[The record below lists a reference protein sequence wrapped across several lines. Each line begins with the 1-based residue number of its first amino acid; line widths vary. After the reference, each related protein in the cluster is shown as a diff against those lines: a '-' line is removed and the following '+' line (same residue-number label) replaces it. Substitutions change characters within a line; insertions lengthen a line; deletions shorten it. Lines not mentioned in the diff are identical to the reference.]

1 MSIRLSLFGDILS
14 KITNRLHMT
23 LSRNSAIG
31 YRRIAYYTELFYQP
45 DEESL
50 SKHEQTQRTQA
61 QGRERMKLKRV
72 EHVAIAVNDMA
83 ESIKMLQDTL
93 GIEMEYEEK
102 IGTTRLAMFP
112 VGETYLE
119 LLSSNASAQDSK
131 VTAWIEKN
139 GQSLFHL
146 CFEVDD
152 IDAALDELKSK
163 GVKLLD
169 EEPRTGH
176 GGSRIAFINPEST
189 GNILIELAEIAEG
202 H

>member
-1 MSIRLSLFGDILS
+1 
-14 KITNRLHMT
+14 
-23 LSRNSAIG
+23 
-31 YRRIAYYTELFYQP
+31 
-45 DEESL
+45 
-50 SKHEQTQRTQA
+50 
-61 QGRERMKLKRV
+61 MKLKRV

-83 ESIKMLQDTL
+83 KSMKMLQDTL

-102 IGTTRLAMFP
+102 IGETRLAMFP

-119 LLSSNASAQDSK
+119 LLSSNASAQDSR
-131 VTAWIEKN
+131 VTEWIEKN

-152 IDAALDELKSK
+152 IDAALVELKGK

-169 EEPRTGH
+169 EEPRIGH

-189 GNILIELAEIAEG
+189 GNILIELAEMAEG

>member
-1 MSIRLSLFGDILS
+1 
-14 KITNRLHMT
+14 
-23 LSRNSAIG
+23 
-31 YRRIAYYTELFYQP
+31 
-45 DEESL
+45 
-50 SKHEQTQRTQA
+50 
-61 QGRERMKLKRV
+61 MKLKRV

-83 ESIKMLQDTL
+83 ESMKMLQDTL

-102 IGTTRLAMFP
+102 IGETRLAMFP
-112 VGETYLE
+112 IGETYLE
-119 LLSSNASAQDSK
+119 LLSSDASAQDSR
-131 VTAWIEKN
+131 VTEWIEEN

-152 IDAALDELKSK
+152 IDAALVELKGK

-169 EEPRTGH
+169 EEPRIGH

-189 GNILIELAEIAEG
+189 GNILIELAEMAEG

>member
-1 MSIRLSLFGDILS
+1 
-14 KITNRLHMT
+14 
-23 LSRNSAIG
+23 
-31 YRRIAYYTELFYQP
+31 
-45 DEESL
+45 
-50 SKHEQTQRTQA
+50 
-61 QGRERMKLKRV
+61 MKLKRV

-93 GIEMEYEEK
+93 GIEMEYEEE
-102 IGTTRLAMFP
+102 IGATRLAMFP

-119 LLSSNASAQDSK
+119 LLSSDASAEESK
-131 VTAWIEKN
+131 VTGWIEKN

-152 IDAALDELKSK
+152 IDAALVELKGK

>member
-1 MSIRLSLFGDILS
+1 
-14 KITNRLHMT
+14 
-23 LSRNSAIG
+23 
-31 YRRIAYYTELFYQP
+31 
-45 DEESL
+45 
-50 SKHEQTQRTQA
+50 
-61 QGRERMKLKRV
+61 MKLKRV

-83 ESIKMLQDTL
+83 ESMKMLQDTL

-102 IGTTRLAMFP
+102 IGETRLAMFP
-112 VGETYLE
+112 IGETYLE
-119 LLSSNASAQDSK
+119 LLSSNASAQDSR
-131 VTAWIEKN
+131 VTEWIEEN

-152 IDAALDELKSK
+152 IDAALVELKGK

-169 EEPRTGH
+169 EEPRIGH

-189 GNILIELAEIAEG
+189 GNILIELAEMAEG

>member
-1 MSIRLSLFGDILS
+1 
-14 KITNRLHMT
+14 
-23 LSRNSAIG
+23 
-31 YRRIAYYTELFYQP
+31 
-45 DEESL
+45 
-50 SKHEQTQRTQA
+50 
-61 QGRERMKLKRV
+61 MKLKRV

-83 ESIKMLQDTL
+83 KSMKMLQDTL

-102 IGTTRLAMFP
+102 IGETRLAMFP

-119 LLSSNASAQDSK
+119 LLSSNASAQDSR
-131 VTAWIEKN
+131 VTEWIEKN

-152 IDAALDELKSK
+152 IDAALVELKGK

-169 EEPRTGH
+169 EEPRIGH

-189 GNILIELAEIAEG
+189 GDILIELAEMAES